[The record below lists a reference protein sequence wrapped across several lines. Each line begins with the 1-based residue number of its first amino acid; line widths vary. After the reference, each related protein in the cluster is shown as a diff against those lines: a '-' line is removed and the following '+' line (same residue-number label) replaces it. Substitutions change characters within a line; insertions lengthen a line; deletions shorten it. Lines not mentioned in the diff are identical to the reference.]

1 MPNETTNETQEDQT
15 VLDADKDESGSSEG
29 EQVENPE
36 QVEAVNVEEQSEILS
51 LDDEPEEENPK
62 PWVNDLRKRYREEQR
77 ARKQLEDE
85 LKALKTGARNDDVLP
100 EEPTLENPGTGRD
113 EDAYDPDVFR
123 RELRKW
129 YEKKTEFDA
138 RQSQKR
144 AQQEELEKEFQAR
157 QNAYIDGKKKYKPE
171 LIQEAE
177 AEVTSVLSQQRQGML
192 LDVADDPAALVAVL
206 GASPKTLREV
216 AAIKSDARFIAEL
229 VKIQMKLTTKPEKT
243 VPPPERV
250 VSGGGRTPGQSA
262 NKLEQLRDEAR
273 KSGDYSA
280 YHREKERQGK

>member
-1 MPNETTNETQEDQT
+1 MLIKKFRLQSPDDDNSGTDVAEETQEELESADTGEPGQLEQEP
-15 VLDADKDESGSSEG
+15 VDAG
-29 EQVENPE
+29 EQ
-36 QVEAVNVEEQSEILS
+36 AEIVS

-62 PWVNDLRKRYREEQR
+62 PWVNDLRKRYREEQK

-85 LKALKTGARNDDVLP
+85 LKALKTGA
-100 EEPTLENPGTGRD
+100 
-113 EDAYDPDVFR
+113 
-123 RELRKW
+123 
-129 YEKKTEFDA
+129 KTEDPGKEPELEDFDYDA
-138 RQSQKR
+138 DQFKAAYRQWTEKQTEYKRKQEQQR

-229 VKIQMKLTTKPEKT
+229 VKIQMKLTTEPKKT
-243 VPPPERV
+243 APPPERV

-262 NKLEQLRDEAR
+262 NKLETLHEEAR
-273 KSGDYSA
+273 KSGDYTA
-280 YHREKERQGK
+280 YFAEKARQGK

>member
-1 MPNETTNETQEDQT
+1 MLIKKFRLQSPDDDNSGTDVAEETQEE
-15 VLDADKDESGSSEG
+15 LESADTGEPEQLEQEPVEAG
-29 EQVENPE
+29 EQ
-36 QVEAVNVEEQSEILS
+36 AEIVS
-51 LDDEPEEENPK
+51 LDEPEQNEEGTHKGKNLP
-62 PWVNDLRKRYREEQR
+62 NELRRLLRQEQKEKKRLAEELERVKTGGKTEDPGKEPELEDFDYDADQFKAAYRQWTEKQAEYK
-77 ARKQLEDE
+77 RKQE
-85 LKALKTGARNDDVLP
+85 
-100 EEPTLENPGTGRD
+100 
-113 EDAYDPDVFR
+113 
-123 RELRKW
+123 
-129 YEKKTEFDA
+129 
-138 RQSQKR
+138 QQR

-229 VKIQMKLTTKPEKT
+229 VKIQMKLTTEPKKT
-243 VPPPERV
+243 APPPERV

-262 NKLEQLRDEAR
+262 NKLEQLKEEAR
-273 KSGDYSA
+273 KTGDYTA